1 MRKILSYINLHNK
14 NYLEN
19 KDNTRGY
26 PDIGIG
32 ACLPHKKDV
41 LRPISSDK
49 VFSSVSRQSVMIKNL
64 RLGINFKEEQNRTLC
79 EINQNLSH
87 LLPYAHSSPPSD
99 NDGWKLYL
107 DSISHLTEKTYSNFP
122 LFGHGFDPPIRVHL
136 IKNGKALA
144 FEFTICTLLKSLSFQ
159 SLLHSSVGSN
169 LPSKRLLDD
178 CVKSVLEEMLLVT
191 KEKDKAV
198 QLVSEYEN
206 CLSTNYKAI
215 HAFKNVPRKRT
226 FFERILIGITGSL
239 SSKAF
244 SNA

>member
-1 MRKILSYINLHNK
+1 MRKMLSNINLDK

-32 ACLPHKKDV
+32 ACLPHNKDV
-41 LRPISSDK
+41 SPSISSEK

-87 LLPYAHSSPPSD
+87 ILPYIHSSPPSD

-136 IKNGKALA
+136 IKNGKALT
-144 FEFTICTLLKSLSFQ
+144 FEFTICTLLKSLPFQ

-169 LPSKRLLDD
+169 LPSRRLLDD

-198 QLVSEYEN
+198 QLVTEYEN
-206 CLSTNYKAI
+206 SLSTNYKAI
-215 HAFKNVPRKRT
+215 HAFKNVSRRKT
-226 FFERILIGITGSL
+226 FFERILIGITASL
-239 SSKAF
+239 SPKAF